1 MLIETKIKITRKV
14 DNKYRKT
21 VETYLTEAEF
31 FSQVEYAL
39 THLLEADME
48 AHGGPIYD
56 FYITSMKMSS
66 IKEIADQFKGEHSFI
81 ATLKDVFVDD
91 DGNEKALRYQ
101 VLLWAND
108 LTEAN
113 HNAQQLAK
121 EGYDLLIEGIKQVDY
136 EYYNINVE
144 KEEEQ

>member
-1 MLIETKIKITRKV
+1 MLIEVKIKVTKKV
-14 DNKYRKT
+14 DTKYRKS
-21 VETYLTEAEF
+21 VETYLLDEEF
-31 FSQVEYAL
+31 FAQAEYAL

-48 AHGGPIYD
+48 VHGGPIFD
-56 FYITSMKMSS
+56 FYITSMKCSS

-81 ATLKDVFVDD
+81 ATLKDIFVDD

-101 VLLWAND
+101 VLLWADN

-113 HNAQQLAK
+113 QRAQQLAK

-136 EYYNINVE
+136 EYINTIVE
-144 KEEEQ
+144 

>member
-1 MLIETKIKITRKV
+1 MLIEVKIKVTKKV
-14 DNKYRKT
+14 DTKYRKS
-21 VETYLTEAEF
+21 VETYLLDEEF
-31 FSQVEYAL
+31 FAQAEYAL

-48 AHGGPIYD
+48 VHGGSIFD
-56 FYITSMKMSS
+56 FYITSMKCSS

-81 ATLKDVFVDD
+81 ATLKDIFVDD

-101 VLLWAND
+101 VLLWADN

-113 HNAQQLAK
+113 QRAQQLAK

-136 EYYNINVE
+136 EYINTVVE
-144 KEEEQ
+144 

>member
-1 MLIETKIKITRKV
+1 MLIEVKTKIKKKV
-14 DNKYRKT
+14 DDKYRKVT
-21 VETYLTEAEF
+21 ETYLFDEEF
-31 FSQVEYAL
+31 YAI

-48 AHGGPIYD
+48 VHGGPIQD
-56 FYITSMKMSS
+56 FSITSMRYSP

-81 ATLKDVFVDD
+81 ATLKDIFVDD

-101 VLLWAND
+101 VLLWADN

-113 HNAQQLAK
+113 QRAQQLAK

-136 EYYNINVE
+136 EYIKTE
-144 KEEEQ
+144 AE

>member
-1 MLIETKIKITRKV
+1 MLIEVKIKVTKKV
-14 DNKYRKT
+14 DTKYRKS
-21 VETYLTEAEF
+21 VETYLLDEEF
-31 FSQVEYAL
+31 FAQAEYAL

-48 AHGGPIYD
+48 VHGGPIFD
-56 FYITSMKMSS
+56 FYITSMKCSS

-81 ATLKDVFVDD
+81 ATLKDIFVDD

-101 VLLWAND
+101 VLLWADN

-113 HNAQQLAK
+113 QRAQQLAK

-136 EYYNINVE
+136 EYINTVVE
-144 KEEEQ
+144 

>member
-1 MLIETKIKITRKV
+1 MLIEVKIKVTKKV
-14 DNKYRKT
+14 DTKYRKSI
-21 VETYLTEAEF
+21 ETYLLDEEF
-31 FSQVEYAL
+31 FAQAEYAL

-48 AHGGPIYD
+48 VHGGPIYD
-56 FYITSMKMSS
+56 FYITSMKCSS

-81 ATLKDVFVDD
+81 ATLKDIFVDD

-101 VLLWAND
+101 VLLWADN

-113 HNAQQLAK
+113 QRAQQLAK

-136 EYYNINVE
+136 EYINTVVE
-144 KEEEQ
+144 

>member
-14 DNKYRKT
+14 DTKYRKS
-21 VETYLTEAEF
+21 VETYLLDEEF
-31 FSQVEYAL
+31 FAQAEYAL

-48 AHGGPIYD
+48 VHGGPIYD
-56 FYITSMKMSS
+56 FYITSMKCSS

-81 ATLKDVFVDD
+81 VTLKDIFVDD

-101 VLLWAND
+101 VLLWADN

-113 HNAQQLAK
+113 QRAQQLAK

-136 EYYNINVE
+136 EYINTVVE
-144 KEEEQ
+144 

>member
-1 MLIETKIKITRKV
+1 MLIEVKIKVTKKV
-14 DNKYRKT
+14 DTKYRKS
-21 VETYLTEAEF
+21 VETYLLDEEF
-31 FSQVEYAL
+31 FAQAEYVL

-48 AHGGPIYD
+48 VHGGPIFD
-56 FYITSMKMSS
+56 FYITSMKCSS

-81 ATLKDVFVDD
+81 ATLKDIFVDD

-101 VLLWAND
+101 VLLWADN

-113 HNAQQLAK
+113 QRAQQLAK

-136 EYYNINVE
+136 EYINTVVE
-144 KEEEQ
+144 

>member
-1 MLIETKIKITRKV
+1 MLIEVKIKITKKV
-14 DNKYRKT
+14 DTKYRKS
-21 VETYLTEAEF
+21 VETYLLDEEF
-31 FSQVEYAL
+31 FSHAEYAL
-39 THLLEADME
+39 THLLDADME

-56 FYITSMKMSS
+56 FYITSMKCSS

-81 ATLKDVFVDD
+81 ATLKDIFVDD

-101 VLLWAND
+101 VLLWADN

-113 HNAQQLAK
+113 QRAQQLAK

-136 EYYNINVE
+136 EYIKTE
-144 KEEEQ
+144 AE

>member
-1 MLIETKIKITRKV
+1 MLIEVKIKVTKKV
-14 DNKYRKT
+14 DTKYRKS
-21 VETYLTEAEF
+21 VETYLLDEEF
-31 FSQVEYAL
+31 FAQAEYAL

-48 AHGGPIYD
+48 VHGGPIFD
-56 FYITSMKMSS
+56 FYITSMKCSS

-81 ATLKDVFVDD
+81 ATLKDIFVDD

-101 VLLWAND
+101 VLLWADN

-113 HNAQQLAK
+113 QRAQQLAK

-136 EYYNINVE
+136 EYINTVVG
-144 KEEEQ
+144 

>member
-1 MLIETKIKITRKV
+1 MLIEAKIKITKKV
-14 DNKYRKT
+14 DNKYRKS
-21 VETYLTEAEF
+21 VETYLLDEEF
-31 FSQVEYAL
+31 FSHAEYAL
-39 THLLEADME
+39 THLLDADME

-56 FYITSMKMSS
+56 FYITSMKCSS

-81 ATLKDVFVDD
+81 ATLKDIFVDD

-101 VLLWAND
+101 VLLWADN

-113 HNAQQLAK
+113 QRAQQLAK

-136 EYYNINVE
+136 EYIKTE
-144 KEEEQ
+144 AE

>member
-1 MLIETKIKITRKV
+1 MLIEVKIKITKKV
-14 DNKYRKT
+14 DNKYRKS
-21 VETYLTEAEF
+21 VETYLLDTEF
-31 FSQVEYAL
+31 FSQAEYAL

-56 FYITSMKMSS
+56 FYITSMKCSS

-81 ATLKDVFVDD
+81 ATLKDIFVDD
-91 DGNEKALRYQ
+91 DGNEKVLRYQ
-101 VLLWAND
+101 VLLWADD

-113 HNAQQLAK
+113 HNAQQMAK

-136 EYYNINVE
+136 EYYNIQT
-144 KEEEQ
+144 KEEE

>member
-1 MLIETKIKITRKV
+1 MLIEVKIKVTKKV
-14 DNKYRKT
+14 DTKYRKS
-21 VETYLTEAEF
+21 VETYLLDEEF
-31 FSQVEYAL
+31 FAQAEYAL

-48 AHGGPIYD
+48 VHGGPIYD
-56 FYITSMKMSS
+56 FYITSMKCSS

-81 ATLKDVFVDD
+81 ATLKDIFVDD

-101 VLLWAND
+101 VLLWADN

-113 HNAQQLAK
+113 QRAQQLAK

-136 EYYNINVE
+136 EYINTVVE
-144 KEEEQ
+144 

>member
-1 MLIETKIKITRKV
+1 MLIEVKIKVTKKV
-14 DNKYRKT
+14 DTKYRKS
-21 VETYLTEAEF
+21 VETYLLDEEF
-31 FSQVEYAL
+31 FSQAEYTL

-48 AHGGPIYD
+48 VHGGPIFD
-56 FYITSMKMSS
+56 FYITSMKCSS

-81 ATLKDVFVDD
+81 ATLKDIFVDG

-101 VLLWAND
+101 VLLWADN

-113 HNAQQLAK
+113 QRAQQLAK

-136 EYYNINVE
+136 EYINTVVE
-144 KEEEQ
+144 

>member
-1 MLIETKIKITRKV
+1 MLIEVKIKITKKV
-14 DNKYRKT
+14 DNKYRKS
-21 VETYLTEAEF
+21 VETYLLDEEF
-31 FSQVEYAL
+31 FSHAEYAL
-39 THLLEADME
+39 THLLDADME

-56 FYITSMKMSS
+56 FYITSMKCSS

-81 ATLKDVFVDD
+81 ATLKDIFVDD

-101 VLLWAND
+101 VLLWADN

-113 HNAQQLAK
+113 QRAQQLAK

-136 EYYNINVE
+136 EYIKTE
-144 KEEEQ
+144 AE